1 MTNPCHSVLSTWFV
15 SFMSFQGKRDDFT
28 ERRGPIHCVHSS
40 PGPAGL
46 WGKVLLWGKVGNR
59 SPVSS
64 PLFTTGRM
72 RCFWG
77 SPGLPSTFPPAR
89 SSLVSF
95 STVRFLLDRILSSQ
109 AKWSCSGCRGRG
121 SRAHWTEVSPL
132 LVFSD
137 QRGFLLLHQG
147 GNLLDEKMSIRE
159 LGSVW
164 EKESFTSREVLF

>member
-1 MTNPCHSVLSTWFV
+1 
-15 SFMSFQGKRDDFT
+15 
-28 ERRGPIHCVHSS
+28 
-40 PGPAGL
+40 
-46 WGKVLLWGKVGNR
+46 
-59 SPVSS
+59 
-64 PLFTTGRM
+64 M

-77 SPGLPSTFPPAR
+77 SPGLPSIFPPAR

-109 AKWSCSGCRGRG
+109 AKWSCSSGCRGRG

-147 GNLLDEKMSIRE
+147 GNLLNGENVHQRAWLSLGEGKFHFKR
-159 LGSVW
+159 GSVLMCSIFLV
-164 EKESFTSREVLF
+164 KMPPLSPIKIHCQCHHLSIQK